1 MESKNINKI
10 SIDIPNY
17 TGPLEVLLDLAKTQ
31 KVDLAQISITKLAD
45 QFLEFIKNNQNINL
59 ETASE
64 FLLMATWLAYL
75 KSKLLLPED
84 DDEDFKAL
92 EVAEKLKLQL
102 KKLELI
108 RILSDQMLKKK
119 RLGVHIFI
127 RGMKGGIRSINTPVY
142 DVTLYELL
150 KTYSTMQMQ
159 KTFQNISIPKLPV
172 FTTEEGIKQIKNNL
186 DKIKDWKDII
196 ELIPKFYFENKMK
209 RSGIAG
215 IFAASLELTKEGA
228 ILLSQEKGFNKLMIK
243 NLKMKNNKNNII
255 DFPASPTKLERQV
268 EAILFAASEPLDIE
282 TIEKRVQTTNNL
294 KNSRKSSSN
303 I

>member
-1 MESKNINKI
+1 MESNNLNQL
-10 SIDIPNY
+10 SIDIPNFS
-17 TGPLEVLLDLAKTQ
+17 GPLEVLLDLAKSQ
-31 KVDLAQISITKLAD
+31 KVDLAEISITKLAD
-45 QFLEFIKNNQNINL
+45 KFLEYIKNQKELNL

-84 DDEDFKAL
+84 EEDDFKAL

-119 RLGVHIFI
+119 RLGVHIFT

-142 DVTLYELL
+142 DVSLYELL
-150 KTYSTMQMQ
+150 KTYSFIQMQ

-186 DKIKDWKDII
+186 DKISDWKHII
-196 ELIPKFYFENKMK
+196 ELSPKFYLDNNMN
-209 RSGIAG
+209 RTGIAG
-215 IFAASLELTKEGA
+215 IFAASLELTKEG
-228 ILLSQEKGFNKLMIK
+228 IVSVSQ
-243 NLKMKNNKNNII
+243 KNNF
-255 DFPASPTKLERQV
+255 DKLL
-268 EAILFAASEPLDIE
+268 IKKL
-282 TIEKRVQTTNNL
+282 
-294 KNSRKSSSN
+294 
-303 I
+303 